1 MRRTTD
7 AELERLEGGG
17 ASGARAGAAL
27 QRLLA
32 CTLIVQTVTALAVCT
47 ALVVCTVVLVNS
59 VRDLDLNVVQEAIAS
74 ALRSVH
80 NVEDITQSVKE
91 SVGTVVGAV
100 NRSATAI
107 QSLNTLLEHPT
118 VTLSM
123 PSQG

>member
-1 MRRTTD
+1 M
-7 AELERLEGGG
+7 ELERLEGGG
-17 ASGARAGAAL
+17 HARASVAL
-27 QRLLA
+27 HRLLF
-32 CTLIVQTVTALAVCT
+32 CTLVVQTVMALAVCT

-100 NRSATAI
+100 NRSAVAI
-107 QSLNTLLEHPT
+107 QSLNTLLQHPT